1 MSQQQKV
8 WFITGISRG
17 FGLALAR
24 TLLAQGHTVVG
35 TTRDGTS
42 ALDAGAGTLHVVALD
57 VTDRPQ
63 VDAAVEQ
70 AHRLAG
76 RIDVV
81 VNNAGYGLLGAV
93 EEVGDD
99 QVRHLFEVNF
109 FGALHVT
116 QAALPIMRAQ
126 RSGHFV
132 NISSVAGRAPAAGAA
147 LYAASKCALAGMS
160 EGLAGEL
167 APLGIGVT
175 IVEPGAFRTDF
186 LEPTSLRT
194 TAHRIDD
201 YASTSGA
208 NLDRLDALAGKQ
220 MGDPDKA
227 AWAIIEAVG
236 APHPP
241 LHLVLGADSL
251 ERSRA
256 NIANLV
262 GDLDRWEHV
271 TRETAFPDA

>member
-1 MSQQQKV
+1 MPQHV

-17 FGLALAR
+17 FGRALAIE
-24 TLLAQGHTVVG
+24 LLDRGHTVVG

-42 ALDAGAGTLHVVALD
+42 DLEPGEGTLYTVALD
-57 VTDRPQ
+57 VTDAVQART
-63 VDAAVEQ
+63 AVER
-70 AHRLAG
+70 AVELAG

-93 EEVGDD
+93 EETSEEAARD
-99 QVRHLFEVNF
+99 LFEVNF

-116 QAALPIMRAQ
+116 QAALPVFRGQ

-132 NISSVAGRAPAAGAA
+132 NVSSVAGRDPAAGAA
-147 LYAASKCALAGMS
+147 LYAASKSALAGLS

-167 APLGIGVT
+167 APLGIHVT

-194 TAHRIDD
+194 VSHRLAD
-201 YASTSGA
+201 YEATSGA
-208 NLDRLDALAGKQ
+208 NLDRLGGLAGKQ
-220 MGDPDKA
+220 LGDPVKA
-227 AWAIIEAVG
+227 VRAIIEAVE

-241 LHLVLGADSL
+241 LHLILGSDCL

-256 NIANLV
+256 NAARLAE
-262 GDLDRWEHV
+262 DMDRWEHV
-271 TRETAFPDA
+271 SRETAFESV